1 MKSTAFLVGAVVALV
16 YHGEALAQPA
26 NQAETQALI
35 QQASIPD
42 VAPIPPSPL
51 EAPAAAVDDGVP
63 GVESAPTG
71 EGLEGRQR
79 NPFRPFTLDL
89 RPDYAGEPLTPL
101 ERYDLPQ
108 LRVAA
113 VLVDL
118 QPPRAMLEDNSG
130 MGFIVTP
137 GTPIGRNR
145 GVVTAIEARRIVV
158 EEKLLDYYG
167 VEQTQRVVL
176 EMPSEEEAKRDDQG

>member
-1 MKSTAFLVGAVVALV
+1 MKSTAFLVGVVVALLH
-16 YHGEALAQPA
+16 HGEALAQPA
-26 NQAETQALI
+26 NLAEAEALV
-35 QQASIPD
+35 QQASLPNTAALPPGSPDGAPAVGAIPGEEAPD
-42 VAPIPPSPL
+42 V
-51 EAPAAAVDDGVP
+51 G
-63 GVESAPTG
+63 
-71 EGLEGRQR
+71 GLEGRQR

-89 RPDYAGEPLTPL
+89 RPDYTGEPLTPL

-130 MGFIVTP
+130 MGFIVIP

-145 GVVTAIEARRIVV
+145 GVVTAIESRRIVV

-167 VEQTQRVVL
+167 REQTQRVVL
-176 EMPSEEEAKRDDQG
+176 EMPKEEEAQRDDQG

>member
-1 MKSTAFLVGAVVALV
+1 MKPTAFFVGVVAAFV
-16 YHGEALAQPA
+16 CHGEALAQPA
-26 NQAETQALI
+26 NLPEAEAVV
-35 QQASIPD
+35 QQASLPDTAVTPPGTQAVPD
-42 VAPIPPSPL
+42 VGSAPG
-51 EAPAAAVDDGVP
+51 EAAAQA
-63 GVESAPTG
+63 EQ
-71 EGLEGRQR
+71 LEGRQR

-89 RPDYAGEPLTPL
+89 RPDSNGEPLTPL

-113 VLVDL
+113 VMVDL

-145 GVVTAIEARRIVV
+145 GVVTAIESRRIVV

-167 VEQTQRVVL
+167 REQTQRVVL
-176 EMPSEEEAKRDDQG
+176 EMPKDEEAQRDDQG

>member
-1 MKSTAFLVGAVVALV
+1 MKSTAFLVGVVVVLLH
-16 YHGEALAQPA
+16 HGEVLAQPA
-26 NQAETQALI
+26 NQAETEALV
-35 QQASIPD
+35 QQASLPD
-42 VAPIPPSPL
+42 VAAAPPGMA
-51 EAPAAAVDDGVP
+51 EGVP
-63 GVESAPTG
+63 DVGSVPG
-71 EGLEGRQR
+71 ETVAEAEHLEGRQR

-89 RPDYAGEPLTPL
+89 RPDSGGEPLTPL

-145 GVVTAIEARRIVV
+145 GVVTAIESRRIVV

-167 VEQTQRVVL
+167 REQTQRVVL
-176 EMPSEEEAKRDDQG
+176 EMPKDEEAQRDDQG

>member
-1 MKSTAFLVGAVVALV
+1 VKPTAFLVGVVVALLH
-16 YHGEALAQPA
+16 HGEVLAQPA
-26 NQAETQALI
+26 NLADSEALV
-35 QQASIPD
+35 QQASLPD
-42 VAPIPPSPL
+42 AALAPPGMIG
-51 EAPAAAVDDGVP
+51 EAPVP
-63 GVESAPTG
+63 GEQAPDA

-89 RPDYAGEPLTPL
+89 RPDYTGEPLTPL

-145 GVVTAIEARRIVV
+145 GVVTAIESRRIVV

-167 VEQTQRVVL
+167 REQTQRVVL
-176 EMPSEEEAKRDDQG
+176 EMPKDEEAQRDDQG

>member
-1 MKSTAFLVGAVVALV
+1 MKSTAFLVGVVVALLH
-16 YHGEALAQPA
+16 HGEALAQPA
-26 NQAETQALI
+26 NLAEAEALVH
-35 QQASIPD
+35 QASLP
-42 VAPIPPSPL
+42 
-51 EAPAAAVDDGVP
+51 EAAAVLPATIEGVP
-63 GVESAPTG
+63 PVGDASAEAPDA
-71 EGLEGRQR
+71 EGLDGRQR

-89 RPDYAGEPLTPL
+89 RPDYTGEPLTPL

-145 GVVTAIEARRIVV
+145 GVVTAIESRRIVV

-167 VEQTQRVVL
+167 REQTQRVVL
-176 EMPSEEEAKRDDQG
+176 EMPKEEEAKRDDQG

>member
-1 MKSTAFLVGAVVALV
+1 MKSTAFLIGVVVAVV
-16 YHGEALAQPA
+16 YHGEAFAQPA
-26 NQAETQALI
+26 NMAEAQALI
-35 QQASIPD
+35 QPAAIPD
-42 VAPIPPSPL
+42 VAPMPL
-51 EAPAAAVDDGVP
+51 DATEAPPDVAALPGAEAPEDG
-63 GVESAPTG
+63 
-71 EGLEGRQR
+71 LDGRQR

-89 RPDYAGEPLTPL
+89 RPQYAGEPLTPL

-118 QPPRAMLEDNSG
+118 QPPRAMLEDSSG

-145 GVVTAIEARRIVV
+145 GVVTAIESRRIVV

-176 EMPSEEEAKRDDQG
+176 EMPKEEEAQRDDRR

>member
-1 MKSTAFLVGAVVALV
+1 MKPMVLLVGVVVALLH
-16 YHGEALAQPA
+16 HGEALAQPA
-26 NQAETQALI
+26 NLAEAEALV
-35 QQASIPD
+35 QQASLPD
-42 VAPIPPSPL
+42 T
-51 EAPAAAVDDGVP
+51 AAVPPAVVDGVP
-63 GVESAPTG
+63 GVGPVPGEAAPEV

-89 RPDYAGEPLTPL
+89 RPDYTGEPLTPL

-145 GVVTAIEARRIVV
+145 GVVAAIEPRRVIV
-158 EEKLLDYYG
+158 EEKVLDFYG
-167 VEQTQRVVL
+167 NEQVQRVVL
-176 EMPSEEEAKRDDQG
+176 EMPQENEPQRDSGE

>member
-1 MKSTAFLVGAVVALV
+1 MKPTAFLVGVVVALLH
-16 YHGEALAQPA
+16 HGEVLAQPA
-26 NQAETQALI
+26 NLAEAEALVRE
-35 QQASIPD
+35 ASLPD
-42 VAPIPPSPL
+42 
-51 EAPAAAVDDGVP
+51 PAAAPPGMIAGIPAGEPVP
-63 GVESAPTG
+63 GEGVVPDVG
-71 EGLEGRQR
+71 GLEGRQR

-89 RPDYAGEPLTPL
+89 RPDYTGEPLTPL

-113 VLVDL
+113 VLIDL

-145 GVVTAIEARRIVV
+145 GVVTAIESRRIVV

-167 VEQTQRVVL
+167 REQTQRVVL
-176 EMPSEEEAKRDDQG
+176 EMPKDEEAKRDDQG

>member
-1 MKSTAFLVGAVVALV
+1 MKSTTFLVGVVVAFLH
-16 YHGEALAQPA
+16 HGEVLAQPA
-26 NQAETQALI
+26 DLAEAEALVR
-35 QQASIPD
+35 QASLPD
-42 VAPIPPSPL
+42 AVAVTSPGMV
-51 EAPAAAVDDGVP
+51 EGVP
-63 GVESAPTG
+63 AVASTSG
-71 EGLEGRQR
+71 EPGADGIEGRQR

-108 LRVAA
+108 LRVAG

-137 GTPIGRNR
+137 GTPIGRHR
-145 GVVTAIEARRIVV
+145 GVVTAIETGRIVV
-158 EEKLLDYYG
+158 EEKMLDFYG
-167 VEQTQRVVL
+167 REQTQRVVL
-176 EMPSEEEAKRDDQG
+176 EMPKDEEATRDDRG

>member
-1 MKSTAFLVGAVVALV
+1 MKSTAFFVGVVVALL
-16 YHGEALAQPA
+16 YHGEGLAQPA
-26 NQAETQALI
+26 NQAEAQALV
-35 QQASIPD
+35 QQAALPD
-42 VAPIPPSPL
+42 T
-51 EAPAAAVDDGVP
+51 AAAPPGMVADIPGADSVP
-63 GVESAPTG
+63 ADAVAQAEQ
-71 EGLEGRQR
+71 LEGRQR

-89 RPDYAGEPLTPL
+89 RPDNAGEPLTPL

-167 VEQTQRVVL
+167 REQTQRVIM
-176 EMPSEEEAKRDDQG
+176 EMPKDEEAQRDDQG

>member
-1 MKSTAFLVGAVVALV
+1 VVVLL
-16 YHGEALAQPA
+16 YHGEVLAQPA
-26 NQAETQALI
+26 NLAEAEASVR
-35 QQASIPD
+35 QASLPD
-42 VAPIPPSPL
+42 LAAEAPPSL
-51 EAPAAAVDDGVP
+51 VEGEVATADSVP
-63 GVESAPTG
+63 GEKGPDLA
-71 EGLEGRQR
+71 GLEGRQR

-89 RPDYAGEPLTPL
+89 RPQYSGEPLTPL

-130 MGFIVTP
+130 MGYIVTP

-145 GVVTAIEARRIVV
+145 GVVTAIESRHIVV
-158 EEKLLDYYG
+158 EEKLVDYYG
-167 VEQTQRVVL
+167 REQTQRVVL
-176 EMPSEEEAKRDDQG
+176 EMPKDEEAQRDDQG